1 MSTMLAYMTSLEG
14 LNRLK
19 RHIILL
25 WLWTKWMRLMQR
37 FGVPYWQ
44 IVRLMVM
51 LNWVRLQP
59 VLFEMEPDD
68 IGNYVLLANTYAL
81 MNKWDSGERLR
92 QVTSEKE
99 MKKYREWRRIK
110 KKKSFDACL
119 LCFFSPIAESGPIYC
134 NYKQIIYTRS

>member
-14 LNRLK
+14 LDRLK

-25 WLWTKWMRLMQR
+25 WLWTKWLRLMQR

-81 MNKWDSGERLR
+81 MNKWDSGERLM

-110 KKKSFDACL
+110 KKIF
-119 LCFFSPIAESGPIYC
+119 
-134 NYKQIIYTRS
+134 

>member
-14 LNRLK
+14 LDRLK

-44 IVRLMVM
+44 LVRFMVM

-99 MKKYREWRRIK
+99 MRKYPEWRRIK
-110 KKKSFDACL
+110 KKNLSMHVCCVSFPL
-119 LCFFSPIAESGPIYC
+119 
-134 NYKQIIYTRS
+134 